1 MAPFEHLASAI
12 YTLRVLVSRASFV
25 RNNQPSTSRRKSLVF
40 ENDRSVPPNRAL
52 DRAAHRRSYHF
63 YEDLLS

>member
-1 MAPFEHLASAI
+1 MAPFEHLASAVS
-12 YTLRVLVSRASFV
+12 TLSVLISRASLA

-63 YEDLLS
+63 YEDLLP

>member
-12 YTLRVLVSRASFV
+12 STLRVLVSRASFV